1 MHENGSENDDSNN
14 SGMEVG
20 NRGAASD
27 ESNNSEMDVGRTRHA
42 ATGQE
47 NIRKPE
53 VIVDYNKLMGGVDLY
68 DQLCSYYSFDHRTVK
83 WWKRAFFH
91 LLNTAQVNAYILYT
105 QSTQASRKLSHV
117 DLRIQLAREL
127 LQKAGAVVPDAQSE
141 PSSRCEVVP
150 SPTRLS
156 GRHFP
161 EKVPPTASGRAGKLE
176 CTVCSR
182 KRGRGKVTSTYRCEV
197 CKKGQCIVPCFELT
211 FRFGGSS
218 QSPGGAQ
225 HPLFC
230 R

>member
-1 MHENGSENDDSNN
+1 MSIVKKGTLYLKW
-14 SGMEVG
+14 
-20 NRGAASD
+20 
-27 ESNNSEMDVGRTRHA
+27 MDKRIVTVMSTIHSSSRMLSIQRRTRHA
-42 ATGQE
+42 ATSQE
-47 NIRKPE
+47 NIQKPE
-53 VIVDYNKLMGGVDLY
+53 VIVDYKKLMGGVDLY

-117 DLRIQLAREL
+117 DFRIQLAREL
-127 LQKAGAVVPDAQSE
+127 LQEAGAVVPDAQSE

-161 EKVPPTASGRAGKLE
+161 EKVPPTASGRAGQLE

-182 KRGRGKVTSTYRCEV
+182 KRGRGKVTSTYRCKV
-197 CKKGQCIVPCFELT
+197 CKKGLCIVPCFELYHT
-211 FRFGGSS
+211 HQDPTRHLEIL
-218 QSPGGAQ
+218 Q
-225 HPLFC
+225 
-230 R
+230 